1 MNFKVYINLFKKLTS
16 LNMLSVSK
24 KKIFKNFIQNE
35 YNTSLEKKKKLKIGQ
50 LKFHYNPLIID
61 KYVIFPK
68 FELKSNANTS
78 TVFEPTSPNTTQL
91 PKLVVMVAFLVVLF
105 FSKTMI
111 LSLINYFLGGS
122 LPELNQF
129 LLDNLFQMDDVLIN
143 FNPQLTQLFQE
154 FLF

>member
-1 MNFKVYINLFKKLTS
+1 
-16 LNMLSVSK
+16 MLSVSK
-24 KKIFKNFIQNE
+24 KQIFKNFIQKE
-35 YNTSLEKKKKLKIGQ
+35 YKTSLEKKKKLKIGQ
-50 LKFHYNPLIID
+50 LKFHYSPLIID

-78 TVFEPTSPNTTQL
+78 TAFEPTSLNTTRL
-91 PKLVVMVAFLVVLF
+91 TKLIIMTAFLVVLF

-129 LLDNLFQMDDVLIN
+129 LLDNLFQMDDVVIN